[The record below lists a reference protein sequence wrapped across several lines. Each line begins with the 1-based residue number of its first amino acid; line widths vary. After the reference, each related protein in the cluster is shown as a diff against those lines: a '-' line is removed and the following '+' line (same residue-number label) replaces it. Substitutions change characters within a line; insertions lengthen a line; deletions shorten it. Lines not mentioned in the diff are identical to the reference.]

1 MSLFILKL
9 FLTLR
14 YRRILM
20 ARTLMARLPCPAG
33 TCSWIVVSRSVVGL
47 LVLGLL
53 LFCSHSPN
61 NVPPRTS
68 AERIH
73 SRGTGCRASVQI
85 LVLGSLE
92 LTLYSYDSQE
102 HILSFNPLYMVDSS
116 TVVCLTSPFV
126 ILGVSGLL
134 CRFYSILMEN
144 PVSKQC
150 SIMWRLIWICTVC
163 V

>member
-1 MSLFILKL
+1 MSLFISKL

-61 NVPPRTS
+61 NVPPEPQRNVS
-68 AERIH
+68 IAAV
-73 SRGTGCRASVQI
+73 RGAQI

-116 TVVCLTSPFV
+116 TLVCLTSQFV